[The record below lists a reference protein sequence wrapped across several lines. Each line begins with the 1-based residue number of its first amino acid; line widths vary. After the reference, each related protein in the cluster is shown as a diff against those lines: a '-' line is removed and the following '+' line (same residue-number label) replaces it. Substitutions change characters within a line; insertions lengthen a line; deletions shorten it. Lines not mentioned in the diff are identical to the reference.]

1 MNTSIYSSNISSEE
15 LLILTDT
22 YNEIDIREVLKIT
35 GTVDSVTNILNS
47 EKFTT
52 SNRVDLIITGV
63 AEDSQLASLNELTSG
78 RVEKETT

>member
-15 LLILTDT
+15 LLTLTDT

-47 EKFTT
+47 EKFTA

-63 AEDSQLASLNELTSG
+63 AEDSQLAYLNELTSG